1 MWDTAGSPAVERPSL
16 VELYSIAAELMP
28 FGSMNWELRVAMLTE
43 VP

>member
-1 MWDTAGSPAVERPSL
+1 MKDTAESPAAEKTNLGFVDDS
-16 VELYSIAAELMP
+16 AELMP